1 MLPTTWRVAST
12 RCISS
17 RVEGSVLLTQE
28 DGDEEEECNRTQG
41 GLKVPD
47 GEYQDEVSCR
57 CKSGWLGARSAPL
70 RLRAKFPVSPR
81 DVKSK
86 DHQQQ
91 QQHFFLAFA
100 P

>member
-1 MLPTTWRVAST
+1 M
-12 RCISS
+12 
-17 RVEGSVLLTQE
+17 E
-28 DGDEEEECNRTQG
+28 
-41 GLKVPD
+41 
-47 GEYQDEVSCR
+47 EYQDEVSCR